1 MAMAK
6 PVVVTDVAPLA
17 RIVRETE
24 SGLVV
29 PAGEHA
35 AMADAIR
42 ELRGDADLRAELGRN
57 GRVAVENEYNWDRD
71 ASRLVSVYDEVC
83 DPASAG
89 RGNELGVR

>member
-1 MAMAK
+1 
-6 PVVVTDVAPLA
+6 
-17 RIVRETE
+17 
-24 SGLVV
+24 
-29 PAGEHA
+29 
-35 AMADAIR
+35 MADAIR